1 MYVIYSKDTTKIVEN
16 VRYRPY
22 RVTSSYK
29 TMSAAIAARTR
40 MQKKYENE
48 NGLRGASTGPV
59 FDYGIAED
67 AYYRKN
73 IEKTEIVYSIF
84 DTEKKNPI
92 RQSVNT
98 PYSCSPSSEA
108 YWSM

>member
-16 VRYRPY
+16 VRYQPY

-29 TMSAAIAARTR
+29 THAAAQAAVTR
-40 MQKKYENE
+40 MQKKYLKD
-48 NGLRGASTGPV
+48 NGLCVSNDGPL
-59 FDYGIAED
+59 FDYGIAE
-67 AYYRKN
+67 AEYYYKH
-73 IEKTEIVYSIF
+73 IERTEIVYSIF

-98 PYSCSPSSEA
+98 PYYCSPSSES